1 MSPIMVKLMREI
13 YSCFNDI
20 QKLKNLD
27 THINILKLL
36 FDESSVIEQKIY
48 EMLIDDGYLMSM
60 DEFYRINGVDL
71 VGDRSYEGKKTTV

>member
-1 MSPIMVKLMREI
+1 MVKLMREI